1 MKWGKFFSTFAIV
14 SFFWFFASACFG
26 PTIQYVD
33 NTNYSLK
40 QIHKGKMV
48 NKNIRI
54 VAKDGSFELKG
65 GDMFDSPFFCDLWG
79 SRSPFKAVDKNIVES
94 YHQAQSAGCKEVL
107 IYIDGQDEP
116 LNGVLALSRV
126 FNSSF
131 GPASHAYFMKVD
143 TNRLLT
149 AYDGN
154 TVVFYE
160 KAKWKKNSAK
170 IVDGYR
176 YNTGGTKNY
185 YTWVLWAAYTP
196 L

>member
-1 MKWGKFFSTFAIV
+1 MKWVKAFTTLIVTFI
-14 SFFWFFASACFG
+14 FWFFASGCFG
-26 PTIQYVD
+26 PDIRYVD
-33 NTNYSLK
+33 NTDYSLK
-40 QIHKGKMV
+40 QIYKGKLV
-48 NKNIRI
+48 NKDLRI

-65 GDMFDSPFFCDLWG
+65 GEMFDSPFFCDLWPG
-79 SRSPFKAVDKNIVES
+79 TFSRGVGDKNIVES
-94 YHQAQSAGCKEVL
+94 YQKARNVGCKEVL
-107 IYIDGQDEP
+107 IYIDGRSEP
-116 LNGVLALSRV
+116 LNGILALSRV
-126 FNSSF
+126 YGSAF

-143 TNRLLT
+143 TNRLMT

-160 KAKWKKNSAK
+160 KAKWEKKSAR

-176 YNTGGTKNY
+176 RNTGGTNNY